1 MKLLDGK
8 ASAAGVLE
16 EVRTGVA
23 ELVASGHPRPHLAV
37 VLVGDNP
44 ASETYVR
51 NKRRDCERVG
61 ITSSDH
67 RLPATAT
74 TAEVIALTE
83 SLNRD
88 PGVTGILIQQ
98 PFPDRVEVAP
108 VVAAVDPD
116 KDVDGFH
123 PLNAGRLLLGEP
135 GLVACTPAGILRLL
149 EDNGVELQ
157 SRRAVVVG
165 RSNIVGKPTA
175 QLLLRRNATVTVC
188 HSRTRDLAGV
198 CRQADI
204 LVAAIGR
211 PHHITPD
218 MVAVGA
224 AVVDVGIS
232 PVDGRL
238 QGDVHPDVAERA
250 GWLSPVPGGVGPMT
264 RAMLMANTLAAG
276 RRWAARG

>member
-175 QLLLRRNATVTVC
+175 QLLLRRSATVTVC